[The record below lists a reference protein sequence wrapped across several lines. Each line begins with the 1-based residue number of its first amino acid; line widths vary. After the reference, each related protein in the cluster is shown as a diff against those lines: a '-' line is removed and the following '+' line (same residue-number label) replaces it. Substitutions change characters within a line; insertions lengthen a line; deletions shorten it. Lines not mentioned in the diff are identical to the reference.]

1 MKKDK
6 QKHQQPIPPQ
16 PAQEPLLSKTQWKAV
31 AIGILVVAAGF
42 WVLTKADTA
51 GNNWASHAAPF
62 LILGGYAI
70 IGLALWNHK
79 F

>member
-6 QKHQQPIPPQ
+6 QKHQQPTPAQ
-16 PAQEPLLSKTQWKAV
+16 PAPEPLLSTYQWKAV
-31 AIGILVVAAGF
+31 AIGAVVVAAGF

-51 GNNWASHAAPF
+51 GDNWASHAAPF
-62 LILGGYAI
+62 LILGGYAV
-70 IGLALWNHK
+70 IGLAIWNRK